1 MSYDRKIKYLDYLEN
16 GDKIR
21 NAGFVKIEKADEIC
35 SMQFC
40 VTGLLPTDTIQ
51 REVWIT
57 DGTKETELGN
67 LQLEHGKGALTL
79 KGLSANGL
87 GKEQIPYDNLY
98 EIYIP
103 ISKNREVRCRWG
115 DRKRM
120 LERSEGEMLSK
131 GDVFEPTLMTGRSS
145 AGVREQRTELAQPE
159 GGNKYT
165 ADQENRMLETVHSEG
180 GRPLPARQS
189 DYGAAVSDRKP
200 MVSDRNLTGPGRNST
215 VSDRNMA
222 GPGQNSTVSD
232 RNPMVSER
240 NLTGS
245 GQKSV
250 VSDQK
255 PMVSERKPIGS
266 GQKSVVSDRK
276 PIVSDQKPS
285 VSDRK
290 PTLSDRNSIVSD
302 QGSAGP
308 DQQRHIK
315 TLSGGNSAPTSM
327 ETVRGG
333 NRDFMWPQNATL
345 TKKEQQHAHTQGEEN
360 VMQARIQEDKWKQLS
375 ALYPHMAPFQDD
387 RDFLTIGPN
396 DFVIL
401 NRNFHKLV
409 NNSFLL
415 HGYYNYNH
423 LILLRKVKRGTELFY
438 IGVPGNFY
446 EKEKQVALMYGFES
460 FECKKEPAQ
469 EGDFGYYMIPV
480 DL

>member
-57 DGTKETELGN
+57 DGTRETELGN

-79 KGLSANGL
+79 KGLSADGL
-87 GKEQIPYDNLY
+87 GRESIPYDNLY

-115 DRKRM
+115 DRKRVP
-120 LERSEGEMLSK
+120 ERSHREMLSK
-131 GDVFEPTLMTGRSS
+131 NDVSKSTPMIGRMG
-145 AGVREQRTELAQPE
+145 AGVLEQRTELLQPE
-159 GGNKYT
+159 GSNRGT
-165 ADQENRMLETVHSEG
+165 TGQENRMPDTVHSES
-180 GRPLPARQS
+180 GRPSPTRQS
-189 DYGAAVSDRKP
+189 DRGVAVSDRNPMVSDRNLTGLGRKPTASDQKPTVSDRNPTESDRNPTGSGQKSTVTDRKP
-200 MVSDRNLTGPGRNST
+200 MVSDRNSI
-215 VSDRNMA
+215 V
-222 GPGQNSTVSD
+222 
-232 RNPMVSER
+232 
-240 NLTGS
+240 
-245 GQKSV
+245 
-250 VSDQK
+250 
-255 PMVSERKPIGS
+255 S

-276 PIVSDQKPS
+276 PL

-290 PTLSDRNSIVSD
+290 SAVSA
-302 QGSAGP
+302 QEPASS
-308 DQQRHIK
+308 DQQRHIR
-315 TLSGGNSAPTSM
+315 TLSGENGAPTSM

-333 NRDFMWPQNATL
+333 NRDFMWPQNATF
-345 TKKEQQHAHTQGEEN
+345 TKKEQQHTHTQEEEN
-360 VMQARIQEDKWKQLS
+360 VMQVRIQEDKWKQLS

-401 NRNFHKLV
+401 NRNYHKLV

>member
-79 KGLSANGL
+79 KGLSADSL
-87 GKEQIPYDNLY
+87 GRERISYDDLY

-103 ISKNREVRCRWG
+103 ISKNREVRCKWG

-120 LERSEGEMLSK
+120 SGSSEGEMMSK
-131 GDVFEPTLMTGRSS
+131 NDVSKSTLVTGRLGAS
-145 AGVREQRTELAQPE
+145 VREQRTEFPQQEDINRGTTKQESRTP
-159 GGNKYT
+159 KT
-165 ADQENRMLETVHSEG
+165 ARSEG
-180 GRPLPARQS
+180 GRPSPSRQN
-189 DYGAAVSDRKP
+189 DREVAVSDRNP
-200 MVSDRNLTGPGRNST
+200 MVSDRNLTGSGRKPT
-215 VSDRNMA
+215 ASDRKPTA
-222 GPGQNSTVSD
+222 SDQKPIASD
-232 RNPMVSER
+232 RNP
-240 NLTGS
+240 TGS
-245 GQKSV
+245 GQKSAIT
-250 VSDQK
+250 DRT
-255 PMVSERKPIGS
+255 PM
-266 GQKSVVSDRK
+266 VSDRK
-276 PIVSDQKPS
+276 STVSGQETVRS
-285 VSDRK
+285 
-290 PTLSDRNSIVSD
+290 
-302 QGSAGP
+302 

-315 TLSGGNSAPTSM
+315 TLSGGNGAPAPM

-333 NRDFMWPQNATL
+333 NRDFMWPQNATIA
-345 TKKEQQHAHTQGEEN
+345 KKEQQHDHIQGEEN
-360 VMQARIQEDKWKQLS
+360 VMQVRIQEDKWKQLS

-396 DFVIL
+396 EFVIL
-401 NRNFHKLV
+401 NRNYHKLV
-409 NNSFLL
+409 NNSFKL

-423 LILLRKVKRGTELFY
+423 LIILRKAKRGTELFY